1 MEKLVNG
8 FSVLRLNTP
17 LEYCVRF
24 VAVES
29 RKVSVFSAYVKA
41 YFNEV
46 KSKHPVMKTTEIMKK
61 LSEMY
66 KTASPSE
73 LAKLTVSASIPRI
86 KTEEE
91 KLEDRKKLSFARK
104 HGLPKSLPITGYHVY
119 LHDHLSGNKAYI
131 SRAQENRLAHFR
143 NLKAWS
149 EENGIQFS
157 KRTSVLVSR
166 FYAKHHK
173 KDTTDKSATNKAPPK

>member
-1 MEKLVNG
+1 MEKLVSG
-8 FSVLRLNTP
+8 FPVLRLSTP
-17 LEYCVRF
+17 IKYCGRF

-29 RKVSVFSAYVKA
+29 RKFSVFSAYVKA

-46 KSKHPVMKTTEIMKK
+46 KSKHPIMKTTEIMKK

-73 LAKLTVSASIPRI
+73 LAKLTLNASITRI

-119 LHDHLSGNKAYI
+119 LHEHLSGNKVAI
-131 SRAQENRLAHFR
+131 DGALLSLLNVTL
-143 NLKAWS
+143 L
-149 EENGIQFS
+149 
-157 KRTSVLVSR
+157 
-166 FYAKHHK
+166 
-173 KDTTDKSATNKAPPK
+173 P